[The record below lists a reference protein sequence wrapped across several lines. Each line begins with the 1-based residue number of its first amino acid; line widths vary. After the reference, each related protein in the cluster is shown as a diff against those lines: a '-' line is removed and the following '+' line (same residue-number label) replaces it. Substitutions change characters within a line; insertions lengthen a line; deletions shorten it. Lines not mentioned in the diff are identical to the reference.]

1 MCRGDMVWRTPPRFS
16 KTSPRFLAA
25 KKSDKGGPLSLV
37 KNATSHDVNATPVDH
52 VCARPCI
59 MVSFKLNNYR
69 RQPRRLP
76 LLLRL
81 LARQLRLRPVLARQ
95 LRLRPVLA
103 RQLRLRPVLARQL
116 RLRPV
121 LARQLWLRPVLARQ
135 LRLRQVLARRRR
147 LTFQMILTRNTQDQ
161 FIQVFCFTLVFVE
174 CVHSSF
180 LKRET
185 SVYMGL

>member
-1 MCRGDMVWRTPPRFS
+1 MQWRAQGWHGMAYATPVFGRQ
-16 KTSPRFLAA
+16 
-25 KKSDKGGPLSLV
+25 KKWQGGPLSLF

-81 LARQLRLRPVLARQ
+81 
-95 LRLRPVLA
+95 
-103 RQLRLRPVLARQL
+103 LARQL